1 MIGVKN
7 DLCINT
13 DKYSEYTI
21 EANVKVES
29 ELNRTQDDWNDAKNA
44 PKIEPVADEKFGKR
58 EVVVTKINLFDN
70 DDDDVDDDDVD
81 VDVDVVKTLVEK
93 NRFFFKF
100 GLREMRDPVFV

>member
-7 DLCINT
+7 DLCINP
-13 DKYSEYTI
+13 DKDSECTF
-21 EANVKVES
+21 EANVKDES

-58 EVVVTKINLFDN
+58 EVVVTKIDLFDN
-70 DDDDVDDDDVD
+70 DDDDVD
-81 VDVDVVKTLVEK
+81 VDVVKSLVEK